1 MKIAPARTRATRC
14 GVLTARQRFCADS
27 MRPALN
33 ARARLLYRRTGFN
46 EVGVRPGYYQPSG
59 ADAIV
64 MCLRIPRPAELGKTG
79 VP

>member
-1 MKIAPARTRATRC
+1 
-14 GVLTARQRFCADS
+14 

-64 MCLRIPRPAELGKTG
+64 MCLRFPRPAELGKTG